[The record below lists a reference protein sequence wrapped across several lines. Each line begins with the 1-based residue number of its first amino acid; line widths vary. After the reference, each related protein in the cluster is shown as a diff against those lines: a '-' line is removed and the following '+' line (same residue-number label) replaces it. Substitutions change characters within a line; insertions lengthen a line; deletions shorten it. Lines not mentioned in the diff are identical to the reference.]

1 MGQSLGTLE
10 VDIGADTSGLRRAE
24 REVEGSSKRMEASFS
39 KLGGAIA
46 AALSV
51 ETARQIL
58 MIADNMVRLEGNV
71 KRLTRTTGDFE
82 KVWSRIADISNE
94 NGAAIA
100 DTTALFQRFQMSMD
114 ELVDS
119 NDDVLEFVD
128 TLQKVGRLGGS
139 SAEEMSN
146 ALTQLSQG
154 FAGGIIRAEEFNS
167 IIEQMPSLL
176 NIVAKN
182 IEGVDGDLGKLRQAM
197 LDGQLT
203 SEVFFKALTRGTDE
217 VNNEFSKLPR
227 TIDQASQALSNNFAK
242 AISALDSQ
250 IGASTFFVE
259 FIDKISDAASAT
271 EYFLSK
277 FEETRVNQISG
288 QMQEINDQIKDL
300 ESQVENTDSAFG
312 RFWNDVTGGT
322 NNAEVNK
329 QKIAELRAEYS
340 KLGDELRNLTFGD
353 RKGGE
358 PLELSI
364 TPKISDEPVRL
375 PEATQDTKKQEQEL
389 KKQEESAQ
397 ATLDAIY
404 LASLNQKDRLLAL
417 ETQQLDEIQS
427 LYEQEAISYEQY
439 QDAITQTG
447 ETFAKRRLE
456 IEEENVQAVS
466 QAYDALNRKIG
477 DSLGQAL
484 AGTQSFSDAFRSILA
499 DLSSQFIS
507 AGIGA
512 AFGMPAGGN
521 NLFAGLFGG
530 GRAMGGQ
537 TSGMLAHPINERG
550 TPEIY
555 ETGGQQ
561 YLLPT
566 GKNGNISPMQSAE
579 SSSPNVSIIST
590 GEPQE
595 ITAMRMDSGEM
606 QIMIDNAIKRY
617 DNQLNSQLSTGKGKT
632 AKSLQT
638 GYNVTR
644 NLGVR

>member
-1 MGQSLGTLE
+1 MAQTLGTLE

-24 REVEGSSKRMEASFS
+24 REVSSSSKRMEASFNAVGS
-39 KLGGAIA
+39 AIA
-46 AALSV
+46 AAFTV

-58 MIADNMVRLEGNV
+58 MVADNMVRLEGNV
-71 KRLTRTTGDFE
+71 KRLTRTTDDFE
-82 KVWSRIADISNE
+82 KVWSRIADISNA

-114 ELVDS
+114 DLVDS
-119 NDDVLEFVD
+119 NDDVLNFVD

-146 ALTQLSQG
+146 ALIQLSQG
-154 FAGGIIRAEEFNS
+154 FAGGVIRAEEFNS
-167 IIEQMPSLL
+167 IIEQMPTLL
-176 NIVAKN
+176 NIVAQN
-182 IEGVDGDLGKLRQAM
+182 IEGVDGDIGKLRQAM

-203 SEVFFKALTRGTDE
+203 SEVFFQALSKGTKE
-217 VNNEFSKLPR
+217 VNDEFSRLPR

-242 AISALDSQ
+242 AISALDNQ
-250 IGASTFFVE
+250 IGASTAIAD
-259 FIDKISDAASAT
+259 FIDKIADAASAT

-277 FEETRVNQISG
+277 FEESRTNEISY
-288 QMQEINDQIKDL
+288 QMQDIADEIRSL
-300 ESQVENTDSAFG
+300 EKEVENADSSIG
-312 RFWNDVTGGT
+312 RFFNDITGGT
-322 NNAEVNK
+322 NNVEANK
-329 QKIAELRAEYS
+329 AKIAELRAEYS
-340 KLGDELRNLTFGD
+340 KLGDELRQITFGD

-358 PLELSI
+358 PLEL
-364 TPKISDEPVRL
+364 KIEPEIADGKVRL
-375 PEATQDTKKQEQEL
+375 PEPVSNTKKQEQDL
-389 KKQEESAQ
+389 KKQEENAQ
-397 ATLDAIY
+397 ASLDRIY
-404 LASLNQKDRLLAL
+404 LASLSQKDRLLAL
-417 ETQQLDEIQS
+417 ETQQLDELMS
-427 LYEQEAISYEQY
+427 LYDQGLISYEQY
-439 QDAITQTG
+439 QDALTQTG
-447 ETFAKRRLE
+447 ETFAAQRLS

-484 AGTQSFSDAFRSILA
+484 VGTQSFSDAFRSIMA
-499 DLSSQFIS
+499 DLASQFIS

-521 NLFAGLFGG
+521 NLFGGLFGG

-595 ITAMRMDSGEM
+595 ITATRMDNGEM

-632 AKSLQT
+632 AQSLQK